1 MSRLGRLPSL
11 LVPHL
16 RSTTA
21 SASHQIALAGD
32 QLTGKSTLCAKLAN
46 HFGATSTSVG
56 ESFRAVAAKRNMSV
70 GALAHELAKV
80 PLPKM
85 DGEVMEADI
94 VHQLAS
100 RLDVQLDADTLQ
112 QLLNGPPAIV
122 EGRNPALLATVA
134 TEVCGKAEH
143 LMYKLYLVCS
153 PRERALRYLLRE
165 YGEGM
170 RDEVNRK
177 LPEDRESEAD
187 WTAAIQ
193 EGVLPDDDAAMA
205 RYTEFMPES
214 VMAEFQENQFRDK
227 DDRARY
233 LAIYGV
239 DYRDGSWYDAI
250 IDTSGE
256 TAEVNFSK
264 TIAAMEGS
272 AFVKSHAAASRSEST
287 ARPASAE
294 AIVS

>member
-1 MSRLGRLPSL
+1 
-11 LVPHL
+11 
-16 RSTTA
+16 
-21 SASHQIALAGD
+21 
-32 QLTGKSTLCAKLAN
+32 
-46 HFGATSTSVG
+46 
-56 ESFRAVAAKRNMSV
+56 
-70 GALAHELAKV
+70 
-80 PLPKM
+80 
-85 DGEVMEADI
+85 MEADI
-94 VHQLAS
+94 VHELAG
-100 RLDVQLDADTLQ
+100 RLDVQLDAGTLQ
-112 QLLNGPPAIV
+112 QLLNGDPAIV

-134 TEVCGKAEH
+134 SEVCGKEEH
-143 LMYKLYLVCS
+143 LLYKLYLVCS

-187 WTAAIQ
+187 WTAAIR

-205 RYTEFMPES
+205 RYTHFMPES

-250 IDTSGE
+250 VDTSGE
-256 TAEVNFSK
+256 TAEVNFTK
-264 TIAAMEGS
+264 TLAAMEGS
-272 AFVKSHAAASRSEST
+272 AFVASHAAANRSDST
-287 ARPASAE
+287 ARPSSAE
-294 AIVS
+294 AIAA